1 MSEWLRLKNI
11 PSSTQAP
18 PSAGVLFDVVVS
30 PYDVPEAVR
39 GFKTPHG
46 HFRIEFRYID
56 GPEPANRPVRL
67 DDHVSVFEGRHT
79 RRLLALEVNL
89 QALGAK
95 SVGVSISTATSH
107 DQLKSQL
114 RRALEQLV
122 KQHPLPADRKALE
135 STREA
140 LKSRESELLNQL
152 VSA

>member
-1 MSEWLRLKNI
+1 MSEWLRLRNI
-11 PSSTQAP
+11 PSSSQVP
-18 PSAGVLFDVVVS
+18 PSPGVLFDVVVS

-39 GFKTPHG
+39 GFKTPSG
-46 HFRIEFRYID
+46 RFRIEFRYID
-56 GPEPANRPVRL
+56 GPEPAGAPMPL

-95 SVGVSISTATSH
+95 SVGVSISTASPH
-107 DQLKSQL
+107 EQLKSELQ
-114 RRALEQLV
+114 RALEQLV
-122 KQHPLPADRKALE
+122 KQHSSPTDRKALE

-152 VSA
+152 APA